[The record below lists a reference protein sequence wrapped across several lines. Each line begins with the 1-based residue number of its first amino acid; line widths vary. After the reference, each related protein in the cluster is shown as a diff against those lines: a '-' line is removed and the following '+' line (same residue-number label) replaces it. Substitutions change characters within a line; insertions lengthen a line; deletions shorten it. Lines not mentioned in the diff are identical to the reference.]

1 MRCLKALLVA
11 ATLNFLA
18 ISFLAACGGAD
29 SEQPMSFDA
38 YPEMEVLLD
47 GRPYNLIFTMDIGR
61 LTFNLYPQEAPLAVN
76 SLVFLAG
83 EGFFEDMIIYRVVPG
98 VLTEAGD
105 PTGTGTGGP
114 GYTFEVEPPH
124 RAYARGDL
132 VMANDGSP
140 NSNGSR
146 FFILFGDIAGNT
158 DFPGQYTIVGRLK
171 EGHKPS
177 ERTLAALEAVALGPG
192 PGGEVSAP
200 QEEIKIVEGS
210 VSVGCRPLQ
219 RSSNRPTVC

>member
-83 EGFFEDMIIYRVVPG
+83 EGFFEDMVIYRAVS
-98 VLTEAGD
+98 
-105 PTGTGTGGP
+105 
-114 GYTFEVEPPH
+114 YTH
-124 RAYARGDL
+124 LRAHE
-132 VMANDGSP
+132 
-140 NSNGSR
+140 
-146 FFILFGDIAGNT
+146 T
-158 DFPGQYTIVGRLK
+158 
-171 EGHKPS
+171 
-177 ERTLAALEAVALGPG
+177 
-192 PGGEVSAP
+192 
-200 QEEIKIVEGS
+200 
-210 VSVGCRPLQ
+210 
-219 RSSNRPTVC
+219 